1 MATYMKGRFPF
12 LGIAADERRRLQ
24 RAAFDGLGPPGEEE
38 LLDLAAAL
46 WAEPEREYQ
55 YAACD
60 ELRRHVAVLSSP
72 ALPAVERL
80 VVTKPWWDTVDAL
93 AAHVVGRL
101 VRRDPGLAAV
111 MDRWIDGDDV
121 WLARTAVLH
130 QLTWRDRTDAARLF
144 AYCERRAADREFC
157 IRKAIGW
164 ALRQYARTDPEA
176 VRAFVAAH
184 EATLSPLSIREATR
198 HL

>member
-1 MATYMKGRFPF
+1 MKNRFAF

-24 RAAFDGLGPPGEEE
+24 RDALAGFATPSEAD

-46 WAEPEREYQ
+46 WDEPEREYQ

-60 ELRRHVAVLSSP
+60 ELRRHVRVLGSG

-80 VVTKPWWDTVDAL
+80 IVTKSWWDTVDAL

-101 VRRDPGLAAV
+101 VLADPSLAAV
-111 MDRWIDGDDV
+111 MDRWIDADDL
-121 WLARTAVLH
+121 WLARTAILH
-130 QLTWRDRTDAARLF
+130 QLAWRERTDADRLF
-144 AYCERRAADREFC
+144 AYCERRAGDSQFF

-164 ALRQYARTDPEA
+164 ALRQHARTDPDG
-176 VRAFVAAH
+176 VRAWVAAH
-184 EATLSPLSIREATR
+184 QTALSPLSIREATR